1 MPLAV
6 KTRKRLVEIILIMKW
21 GEKVVVDPAGS
32 VLTPPSQQIFT
43 HVMSEPP
50 GSQGGKGGHL
60 EPAWPAGADFP
71 SWWGT
76 EQNRATSFLWGCRI
90 MKDPYLRRFF
100 WGSNVHWRQRTDKP
114 CEEVEPER
122 IEPKVCCPSE
132 SLLMGHGGPLI
143 PLGLFLSLPQKDS
156 LVLLQIPPW
165 GSEIVSSE
173 GVFTDA
179 GLQEAA
185 GCPEESRYSSLD
197 YGAGGE
203 YHGWPSGPLK
213 ELQASVVLWPAATF
227 SIFWRWRITT
237 PRKLTVRAE
246 LTATGASW

>member
-1 MPLAV
+1 MRRKSCGSRWQCTHPSITTNIYTCQVRTSRFTRGERRAFGASLA
-6 KTRKRLVEIILIMKW
+6 RRGRL
-21 GEKVVVDPAGS
+21 
-32 VLTPPSQQIFT
+32 SQL
-43 HVMSEPP
+43 V
-50 GSQGGKGGHL
+50 G
-60 EPAWPAGADFP
+60 
-71 SWWGT
+71 
-76 EQNRATSFLWGCRI
+76 NRAKLGNFLFMRMQNNERSI
-90 MKDPYLRRFF
+90 FKTFF

-185 GCPEESRYSSLD
+185 GCPEESWYSSLD